1 MKQILIPE
9 NFSKKTR
16 KAKKKKKK
24 NVPASAAYA
33 PTIYGKYM
41 QFLSP

>member
-9 NFSKKTR
+9 IFSKKTR
-16 KAKKKKKK
+16 KATTKT
-24 NVPASAAYA
+24 VPASAAYA
-33 PTIYGKYM
+33 PIIHGKYM